1 MKGRVTPS
9 FFFLYLLPF
18 ATSGFLPFVTANLPL
33 IKKIIIILAN
43 CLTEL
48 LLLLLLLLR

>member
-9 FFFLYLLPF
+9 FFFLYLLPL
-18 ATSGFLPFVTANLPL
+18 ATSYFLLFITDNLSL
-33 IKKIIIILAN
+33 VKKTIIILAN

-48 LLLLLLLLR
+48 LLLLLLR

>member
-9 FFFLYLLPF
+9 FFFLHLLPF
-18 ATSGFLPFVTANLPL
+18 ATSYFLLFIIDNLSL
-33 IKKIIIILAN
+33 VKKIIIILAN

-48 LLLLLLLLR
+48 LLLLLR